1 MGLYPEHMT
10 IEEIRAALSE
20 IREELHRSDSDMS
33 VERVIDSIV
42 VIRSKA
48 YNDGWHD
55 AITEMDGEL

>member
-1 MGLYPEHMT
+1 MGLYPEHMS
-10 IEEIRAALSE
+10 IEAIRAHLDFFNE
-20 IREELHRSDSDMS
+20 DVGHNIEVDFI
-33 VERVIDSIV
+33 IDSIV